1 MQTTDLDGT
10 GVLDEA
16 YERLHRTGP
25 EFDGYLSNHGPMASE
40 ALVQLGLGEHVHRW
54 LHGYTGRLEE
64 RPTGSDRITPAELA
78 NALGDPRRLGD
89 WLDYFEIQVADHNWR
104 LVLAEGWPRLL
115 PGSLASATHSL
126 IRMGHAVRALNAA
139 QTPPR
144 VAELG
149 QALGYWA
156 ARYQPL
162 AGAAHPTGRHT
173 ATQALD
179 AVPRV
184 PDQSG
189 GVSARVTQLAHTP
202 GWTTATTALRS
213 PSSAEEVPLALAALT
228 DAGVTRYL
236 SHGHGSA
243 ILLVHAA
250 TAPSAAMLVLDVL
263 PKHLWL
269 PTHTALWH
277 VCAAIT
283 ARFSPAQTW
292 PGPVAKSAESAEA
305 ARLRALENGD
315 EHIIKFT
322 ETALRAERRG
332 LPTGRAAAAHACRS
346 SLWTTEPVAPV
357 RAFVRAS
364 GR

>member
-1 MQTTDLDGT
+1 MQTSDLDMT

-40 ALVQLGLGEHVHRW
+40 ALVQLGLGEHVHHW
-54 LHGYTGRLEE
+54 LDGYTDKLEE
-64 RPTGSDRITPAELA
+64 RPKGSSRITPEEFVD
-78 NALGDPRRLGD
+78 ALGDPRRFGD
-89 WLDYFEIQVADHNWR
+89 WLDYFDIQVANSDWR
-104 LVLAEGWPRLL
+104 DVLAEWWPRLL

-126 IRMGHAVRALNAA
+126 IRVGHAVRALRAVE
-139 QTPPR
+139 TPPR

-156 ARYQPL
+156 ARYQPMP
-162 AGAAHPTGRHT
+162 GTAHPAGRLT
-173 ATQALD
+173 AAQALD

-189 GVSARVTQLAHTP
+189 GISARVTQLAHTP
-202 GWTTATTALRS
+202 GWTQATATLMS
-213 PSSAEEVPLALAALT
+213 PASAEEVPPALAALT
-228 DAGVTRYL
+228 DAGVARYL
-236 SHGHGSA
+236 SHGHGNE
-243 ILLVHAA
+243 IMLVHAA
-250 TAPSAAMLVLDVL
+250 TAPNAAMLVLDVL

-269 PTHTALWH
+269 QTHTALWH

-283 ARFSPAQTW
+283 AAYAPSQPWSGPLAMPADSP
-292 PGPVAKSAESAEA
+292 EEA
-305 ARLRALENGD
+305 GQRALDNGD

-332 LPTGRAAAAHACRS
+332 LAAGPVAAAH
-346 SLWTTEPVAPV
+346 SLQIIPMDA
-357 RAFVRAS
+357 
-364 GR
+364 